1 MIRRMVFHRL
11 LHCVVTLFLV
21 SILLFSGTEF
31 LPGDTAEAILAMEAT
46 PENLAALRKRLG
58 LDRSAPVRY
67 FEWLGNMLT
76 GDFGMSLAAATKTER
91 VVNNRVRN
99 SALLGM
105 VVALIAIPIA
115 VSLGLL
121 AAMVPGSIFDRV
133 VTMTALGFAS
143 VPEFFIATVLVLILA
158 VHLRWLPA
166 ISYYPA
172 GETLHHIWILMLLP
186 VLTLCI
192 TVIPQIARMTRASV
206 LNVLSS
212 PYVEMA
218 ILKGLTYPRIVWRH
232 ALPNS
237 IGPIINIVALNLAY
251 LLSGAFIVETIFSY
265 PGLAK
270 LMVDSVRFRDAP
282 LALFCGSVICAAYIV
297 LILVADIASIMSNPR
312 LRHPK

>member
-11 LHCVVTLFLV
+11 FHCVVTLFLV
-21 SILLFSGTEF
+21 SILLFAGTEF
-31 LPGDTAEAILAMEAT
+31 LPGDAAEAILAMEAT

-115 VSLGLL
+115 VGLGLL
-121 AAMVPGSIFDRV
+121 AAMVPGSMFDRV
-133 VTMTALGFAS
+133 VTVSALGFVS

-158 VHLRWLPA
+158 VNLRWLPA
-166 ISYYPA
+166 ISYYSP
-172 GETLHHIWILMLLP
+172 GETSHHIWTLMLLP

-218 ILKGLTYPRIVWRH
+218 ILKGLSYPRIVWRH

-237 IGPIINIVALNLAY
+237 IGPIINIIALNLAY

-282 LALFCGSVICAAYIV
+282 LALFCGSVICTAYIL
-297 LILVADIASIMSNPR
+297 LILVADIASIVFNPR

>member
-1 MIRRMVFHRL
+1 MIRRMVLHRL
-11 LHCVVTLFLV
+11 AHCMVTLFLV
-21 SILLFSGTEF
+21 SMLLFAGTEI
-31 LPGDTAEAILAMEAT
+31 LPGDAAEAILAMEAT

-58 LDRSAPVRY
+58 LDRPAPVRY
-67 FEWLGNMLT
+67 FEWLGNILR
-76 GDFGMSLAAATKTER
+76 GNFGMSLAAATKTER

-105 VVALIAIPIA
+105 VVAFIAIPVA
-115 VSLGLL
+115 VGVGLL
-121 AAMVPGSIFDRV
+121 AAMVAGSIFDRV

-143 VPEFFIATVLVLILA
+143 VPEFFIATALVLILA
-158 VHLRWLPA
+158 VNLGWFPA
-166 ISYYPA
+166 VSYYSFDESPYQ
-172 GETLHHIWILMLLP
+172 IWSLMLLP

-218 ILKGLTYPRIVWRH
+218 ILKGLSYPRIVWRH
-232 ALPNS
+232 ALPNT
-237 IGPIINIVALNLAY
+237 IGPITNIVALNLAY

-282 LALFCGSVICAAYIV
+282 LALFCGSVICSAYIL
-297 LILVADIASIMSNPR
+297 LILVADITSIVSNPR